1 MSLQIR
7 NLTKI
12 YGQQRAV
19 HNISFE
25 VAEGEIVGFLG
36 PNGAGKSTTMKI
48 ATCFLPPTE
57 GEVRVAGYDVTD
69 SPMKVK
75 SVTGY
80 LPEHNPLYLDMYVHE
95 YLSFIGRLYG
105 LSGTALKQQVGDMVE
120 RCGLTREQN
129 KKIEALSKGYR
140 QRVGLAQAL
149 IHNPKVLILDE
160 PTSGLDPNQLV
171 EIRKLIKEIS
181 QQKTVIFSTHILQ
194 EVQALCNRVVVINRG
209 EIVADDTVDRLMQ
222 RQGDTVT
229 VIAEFEQGVSVEQ
242 LQQLAGVIQVK
253 QLGAGKFSVV
263 AARGADVRPALFRF
277 AADNNLSLIGLKQEE
292 TSLESIFHSLTAP
305 SAVEHNQ
312 N

>member
-57 GEVRVAGYDVTD
+57 GEVRVAGYDVAD

>member
-7 NLTKI
+7 NLTKV
-12 YGQQRAV
+12 YGQQYAV
-19 HNISFE
+19 NNISFE
-25 VAEGEIVGFLG
+25 VAAGEIVGFLG

-48 ATCFLPPTE
+48 ATCYLPPTE
-57 GEVRVAGYDVTD
+57 GEVFVGGYNVVDHA
-69 SPMKVK
+69 MEAKRI
-75 SVTGY
+75 TGY

-95 YLSFIGRLYG
+95 YLGFIGKLYG
-105 LSGTALKQQVGDMVE
+105 LSGKTLRQQVGEMVE

-129 KKIEALSKGYR
+129 KKIETLSKGYR

-171 EIRKLIKEIS
+171 EIRKLIKDIS
-181 QQKTVIFSTHILQ
+181 RDKTVIFSTHIMQ

-209 EIVADDTVDRLMQ
+209 NIVADDTVEHLLQ
-222 RQGDTVT
+222 TQQSNV
-229 VIAEFEQGVSVEQ
+229 VVVAEFEKGVTAEQ
-242 LQQLAGVIQVK
+242 LQQLPEVISVQSVDTFKFKVVASAGVDI
-253 QLGAGKFSVV
+253 
-263 AARGADVRPALFRF
+263 RPALFRF

-292 TSLESIFHSLTAP
+292 SSLENIFHSLTAQSP
-305 SAVEHNQ
+305 VEHNQ